1 MESDG
6 RYFPRSDK
14 VVAVRDA
21 FLRALNKAGCQP
33 LYNCNVNRISRLS
46 EQNKF
51 AITAQTSQT
60 SETFIADAVILAT
73 GAPCY
78 PETGSDGWGLRM
90 AASLGL
96 NVNPST
102 PALTRIP
109 LKERWPKT
117 LSGVTLSDCELSI
130 KLKDS
135 SKIIETE
142 RGELLFTQ
150 TGLSGP
156 TALNFIS
163 LVSRRQ
169 HPCP

>member
-1 MESDG
+1 
-6 RYFPRSDK
+6 
-14 VVAVRDA
+14 
-21 FLRALNKAGCQP
+21 
-33 LYNCNVNRISRLS
+33 
-46 EQNKF
+46 
-51 AITAQTSQT
+51 
-60 SETFIADAVILAT
+60 
-73 GAPCY
+73 
-78 PETGSDGWGLRM
+78 M

-142 RGELLFTQ
+142 RGELLFTYRSQ
-150 TGLSGP
+150 RSDCSQLV
-156 TALNFIS
+156 S